1 MEITKESFANKTN
14 FKNSWI
20 KYMKAHSSITDD
32 DKLNEIFDKNYKE
45 GVVSLYNS
53 AKGTTKEIKSLQL
66 LHDIFDKYII
76 VENGVLFLN
85 HNEFTSP
92 LGNSLKIN
100 KKYRKY
106 NKGLMKKA
114 QINSD
119 VIGEAFYNLM
129 QSKNKLALNTLY
141 GTMLNIYSKYYNFDV
156 AAATTIRGRSTVS
169 MNGLT
174 IESAFGVYRPYNIEA
189 HLFNI
194 AKLKE
199 KDISKYSKYLRV
211 PSNKEIID
219 HLLLEYRDDYY
230 AIEVL
235 EEVVS
240 NLNDEDKKKVF
251 YANNF
256 TEVLKIP
263 HSIELLTKFFEIQNN
278 NWDEVMKLHD
288 DPEKAIKFKNVL
300 YLDSANPPE
309 SVREFIEEFMDMID
323 VLLTGFYWY
332 EGDIDS
338 HGNDFP
344 STQDIFKSI
353 QRQKIMVTD
362 TDSLILLLVNSMTK
376 IVSAIPDFDKI
387 TNNMT
392 DFFRSFI
399 LGSIIIG
406 AVDKIIKK
414 GLARY
419 TKQSLIPKEFRDVI
433 SYKQEYV
440 FRTLQVTKGAKNYLG
455 IIAIQEGILLPKEKD
470 DIKGLSL
477 KKSNFNKKLSSV
489 AKNISIDMIAKN
501 EKIDI
506 RDILHQ
512 IDKSRE
518 EIRALYKSAKNI
530 ELFTVAKLKVHFGGI
545 TEGDYRIKACR
556 LYEALYDIPINIPGS
571 FLITNLKLDEEDI
584 KERFPD
590 KYERLLKEAHRRL
603 IFYNTNSLR
612 NKWEALY
619 PEKPIDIEYNE
630 LIENVEKAKDIDEI
644 KYIIKEAKKKGIVPE
659 IIDKFTAKKS
669 TIDMI
674 DKIAIPLDSE
684 SVDDF
689 ITEYIDSDDLT
700 KFENL
705 TAVIIQGIGLTVV
718 RNNKKHQILT
728 NTVSYY

>member
-1 MEITKESFANKTN
+1 MKITKDTFENKESF
-14 FKNSWI
+14 KNAWM
-20 KYMKAHSSITDD
+20 KYMKSHSTIVDD
-32 DKLNEIFDKNYKE
+32 EKLEEIFKKNYKE

-53 AKGTTKEIKSLQL
+53 AKGTTKEIKSLKL
-66 LHDIFDKYII
+66 LHDIYDKYIV

-85 HNEFTSP
+85 HNEFISP

-119 VIGEAFYNLM
+119 AIGEAFYNLL

-156 AAATTIRGRSTVS
+156 AGATTIRGRSTVS

-211 PSNKEIID
+211 PKDDEIIS
-219 HLLLEYRDDYY
+219 HLLLEYEEDYY

-235 EEVVS
+235 RKVISELDE
-240 NLNDEDKKKVF
+240 EDKKKVF

-263 HSIELLTKFFEIQNN
+263 HSVELLTKFFSIQND
-278 NWDEVMKLHD
+278 NWDEVMKLHE
-288 DPEKAIKFKNVL
+288 DPEKAIKYKNVL
-300 YLDSANPPE
+300 YLDSANPPS
-309 SVREFIEEFMDMID
+309 SVHEFIEEFMDMVD

-338 HGNDFP
+338 SGNEYT
-344 STQDIFKSI
+344 STQEIFKSI
-353 QRQKIMVTD
+353 KRQKIMVTD

-376 IVSAIPDFDKI
+376 IVSAIPNFDDI

-406 AVDKIIKK
+406 AVDKIIRK

-419 TKQSLIPKEFRDVI
+419 TEQTLIPEEFRDVI

-455 IIAIQEGILLPKEKD
+455 MIAIQEGILLPKEKE

-477 KKSNFNKKLSSV
+477 KKSNFNKKLSSI
-489 AKNISIDMIAKN
+489 AKNISINMIAKN

-506 RDILHQ
+506 REILNT

-518 EIRALYKSAKNI
+518 EIKKLYKSKDNL
-530 ELFTVAKLKVHFGGI
+530 ELFTVSKLKVRFGEFP
-545 TEGDYRIKACR
+545 EGESRIKACR
-556 LYEALYDIPINIPGS
+556 LYKTLYDTPINLPGS

-590 KYERLLKEAHRRL
+590 KYERLQKEVHRRL
-603 IFYNTNSLR
+603 IFSNVDSLK
-612 NKWEALY
+612 NKWASLY
-619 PEKPIDIEYNE
+619 PDKAMDIEFNE
-630 LIENVEKAKDIDEI
+630 LIENIEKAKDLDEI
-644 KYIIKEAKKKGIVPE
+644 KYLIKEAKKKGLEPD
-659 IIDKFTAKKS
+659 IISKFTAKKS
-669 TIDMI
+669 TIEMI
-674 DKIAIPLDSE
+674 NKIAIPLDSE
-684 SVDDF
+684 EVDEF

-700 KFENL
+700 NFENL
-705 TAVIIQGIGLTVV
+705 SAVVIQGIGLTVV
-718 RNNKKHQILT
+718 RNNKKHQVLT

>member
-1 MEITKESFANKTN
+1 MIITKESFTNKTN

-20 KYMKAHSSITDD
+20 KYMKAHSFITDD

-53 AKGTTKEIKSLQL
+53 AKGTTKEIKSLEL
-66 LHDIFDKYII
+66 LHNIFDKYIV

-85 HNEFTSP
+85 HNEFISP

-100 KKYRKY
+100 KRYRKY

-119 VIGEAFYNLM
+119 LIGEAFYNLM

-141 GTMLNIYSKYYNFDV
+141 RTMLNSYSKYYNFDV
-156 AAATTIRGRSTVS
+156 AGATTIRGRSTVS

-174 IESAFGVYRPYNIEA
+174 IESAFGIYRPYNIEA

-199 KDISKYSKYLRV
+199 KDISKYSKYLKV
-211 PSNKEIID
+211 PSVDEIIS
-219 HLLLEYRDDYY
+219 HLLLEYEEDYY
-230 AIEVL
+230 GIEVL
-235 EEVVS
+235 RKVVS
-240 NLNDEDKKKVF
+240 ELNDEDKKKVF

-278 NWDEVMKLHD
+278 NWDKVMKLHE
-288 DPEKAIKFKNVL
+288 DPEKAIKYKNVL
-300 YLDSANPPE
+300 YLDSANPPS
-309 SVREFIEEFMDMID
+309 SVHDFIEEFMDMID

-332 EGDIDS
+332 EGDIDKS
-338 HGNDFP
+338 GNKLT
-344 STQDIFKSI
+344 STQEIFKTI
-353 QRQKIMVTD
+353 TRQKIMVTD

-376 IVSAIPDFDKI
+376 VVEAIPNFDDI

-392 DFFRSFI
+392 DFFKSFI

-455 IIAIQEGILLPKEKD
+455 MIAIQEGILLPKEKED
-470 DIKGLSL
+470 VKGLSL
-477 KKSNFNKKLSSV
+477 KKSNFNKKLSSI
-489 AKNISIDMIAKN
+489 AKNISINMIAKN

-506 RDILHQ
+506 REILHK
-512 IDKSRE
+512 IDESRE
-518 EIRALYKSAKNI
+518 EIKKLYKSKENI
-530 ELFTVAKLKVHFGGI
+530 ELFTVAKLKVPFGEFP
-545 TEGDYRIKACR
+545 EGEYRIKACR
-556 LYEALYDIPINIPGS
+556 LYEALYDTPINIPGS

-603 IFYNTNSLR
+603 IFSNVDSLK
-612 NKWEALY
+612 NKWSTLY
-619 PEKPIDIEYNE
+619 PEKPMDIEYNE
-630 LIENVEKAKDIDEI
+630 LIENIEKAKDLDEI
-644 KYIIKEAKKKGIVPE
+644 KYLIKEAKKKGIEPS

-669 TIDMI
+669 TIEMI

-684 SVDDF
+684 EVDEF

-705 TAVIIQGIGLTVV
+705 SAVVIQGIGLTVV
-718 RNNKKHQILT
+718 RNNKKHQVLT